1 MIGIMVRKGF
11 KFTIETLDS
20 IAKYPRRHRRS
31 HQWCYTKKFLK
42 LSQNLQDIVAGQ
54 RAATF
59 LKKGLAQEHLF

>member
-20 IAKYPRRHRRS
+20 IAKYAPRHRRS
-31 HQWCYTKKFLK
+31 HHWCSTKKVFLK
-42 LSQNLQDIVAGQ
+42 LSQNSQDIVAGK

-59 LKKGLAQEHLF
+59 